1 MKKYLILLTLM
12 FSFTASANEITDARK
27 EVSLELKDTVKFL
40 KDELKSVDTEVS
52 SNHQNIENL
61 KETAEKL
68 KKRSEVVEVNP
79 TVMDHGKQPVL
90 ECDEKT
96 QNIAWNGDEWIC
108 QNIVLKSDCIA
119 ASDEYRYEDSNGNI
133 VCKKSSEGSDLK
145 YYWKFEGYGAKC
157 NSDITKEKI
166 YGCYYKDK
174 NNKAI
179 QVTKSHCTSVSK
191 PNSSSVACEK
201 PWTVLGWGACSKSC
215 GGGTQTRS
223 VTCDA
228 GYNCSNYPQPINTQS
243 CNAQSCGV
251 APVYSCHSY
260 GSGWNLSGTK
270 CYKEII
276 TTKYD
281 GNHVYSPGI
290 NCGGKRRHSEAKW
303 AGRTEPVYPSS
314 WRKGSDGSY
323 YRSTGVVKSSKRTT
337 ECMNKGSTYI
347 MKYEVQQKRT
357 GIKNAIKNGCAGG
370 RSYNSST
377 GLCY

>member
-1 MKKYLILLTLM
+1 M

-96 QNIAWNGDEWIC
+96 QNIAWDGEAWVC
-108 QNIVLKSDCIA
+108 KNIVLKSDCIA

-228 GYNCSNYPQPINTQS
+228 GYNCSNYPQPINSQS
-243 CNAQSCGV
+243 CNTQSCGV
-251 APVYSCHSY
+251 ASVYSCHSY
-260 GSGWNLSGTK
+260 GSGWNLSGTT
-270 CYKEII
+270 C
-276 TTKYD
+276 
-281 GNHVYSPGI
+281 
-290 NCGGKRRHSEAKW
+290 
-303 AGRTEPVYPSS
+303 
-314 WRKGSDGSY
+314 
-323 YRSTGVVKSSKRTT
+323 VKSSYSYAATT
-337 ECMNKGSTYI
+337 CKVYQTSSSHACNGSCGNVTTSVNGCMYVVSCRGGYTLVNGTCRKPTTLY
-347 MKYEVQQKRT
+347 KT
-357 GIKNAIKNGCAGG
+357 AIKNGCTGG
-370 RSYNSST
+370 RHYNSST